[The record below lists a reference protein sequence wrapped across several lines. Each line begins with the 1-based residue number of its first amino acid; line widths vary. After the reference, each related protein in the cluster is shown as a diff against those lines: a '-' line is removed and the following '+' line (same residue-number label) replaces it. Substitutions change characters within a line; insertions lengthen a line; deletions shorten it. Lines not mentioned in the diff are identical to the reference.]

1 MAGDTKPVSAETV
14 EAFGKVATTA
24 YLTSTT
30 LSTAAHVLI
39 RKCDYMTKCV
49 RVGMFL
55 VGGIFP

>member
-14 EAFGKVATTA
+14 KAIGKMATTA

-30 LSTAAHVLI
+30 LSTAVHVLMW
-39 RKCDYMTKCV
+39 RCDYMTKCV
-49 RVGMFL
+49 KVGMSL